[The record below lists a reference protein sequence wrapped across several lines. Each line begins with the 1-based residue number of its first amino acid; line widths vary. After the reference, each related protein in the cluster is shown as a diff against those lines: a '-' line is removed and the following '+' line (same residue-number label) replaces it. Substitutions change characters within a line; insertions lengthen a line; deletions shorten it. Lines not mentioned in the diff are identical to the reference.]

1 MSNLKIAAMLQVGPL
16 DSMGYQYNHDITIE
30 CLHAFFDKVY
40 IASSTPKL
48 TELPEHLQYDNVELL
63 STPSTWL
70 QHNTDGL
77 PIFNLTKPIPGLNH
91 VLKKAIKDGYCDLAL
106 KVELFQYIDQKNFAA
121 LRAYCDQII
130 ESDHLFGYR
139 YKALQT
145 RQYIAHPT
153 MCHPALFNLRHDR
166 ILSIHIGTDKIEHG
180 EQVVHAKRGL
190 FLDAPY
196 FITDFFPPILCE
208 KDFLD
213 KYEYYL
219 KPIWDYYNCNKDM
232 DWPSYEKKQLHKAMQ
247 SPINPNATLSEWGWR
262 MMKSIPHDSCV
273 HEWDMKAILGQPLQS
288 QPSIR
293 TRLINKM
300 KSIAGKMNLIKSQD
314 NKS

>member
-1 MSNLKIAAMLQVGPL
+1 MV
-16 DSMGYQYNHDITIE
+16 
-30 CLHAFFDKVY
+30 
-40 IASSTPKL
+40 
-48 TELPEHLQYDNVELL
+48 
-63 STPSTWL
+63 
-70 QHNTDGL
+70 
-77 PIFNLTKPIPGLNH
+77 
-91 VLKKAIKDGYCDLAL
+91 
-106 KVELFQYIDQKNFAA
+106 
-121 LRAYCDQII
+121 RAQ
-130 ESDHLFGYR
+130 
-139 YKALQT
+139 
-145 RQYIAHPT
+145 
-153 MCHPALFNLRHDR
+153 
-166 ILSIHIGTDKIEHG
+166 
-180 EQVVHAKRGL
+180 RGF

-196 FITDFFPPILCE
+196 FIADFFPPILRE
-208 KDFLD
+208 KDFWD

-219 KPIWDYYNCNKDM
+219 KQVWDYYDCNKDI

-247 SPINPNATLSEWGWR
+247 SPINTNATLSEWGWR